1 MTSGKAWKLRAHRS
15 IQVNPVTDEKLT
27 WFDSSEE
34 NEDEELTW
42 RMLTLVRG

>member
-27 WFDSSEE
+27 SFDSGEE
-34 NEDEELTW
+34 DENEELTW
-42 RMLTLVRG
+42 RMLTLVKG